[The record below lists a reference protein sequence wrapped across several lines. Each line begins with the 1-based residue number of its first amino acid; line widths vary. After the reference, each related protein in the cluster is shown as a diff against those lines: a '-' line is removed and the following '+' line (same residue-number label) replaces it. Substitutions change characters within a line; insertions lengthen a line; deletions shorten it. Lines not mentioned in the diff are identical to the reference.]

1 MYDCHWL
8 EFCRLGATVCGGTAA
23 SCVPAGTSLA
33 TTKPRALACR
43 PESGPPTSLTSLN
56 FTTGVAAAGAAGT
69 VTLVIVATIAFAV
82 PTSGALATPDGP
94 GGPAG
99 PVGPVG
105 PVDPAGPVAPV
116 EPPPPQPAMKMANRP
131 ATTTS
136 SQRTEHCVFIA
147 FSALGWDPNSS
158 TTKCDEPQPRGHR
171 TSALTDAIFAPKLT
185 DRPRSSNRRLIQIKT
200 FA

>member
-33 TTKPRALACR
+33 TTKPRALAWR

-82 PTSGALATPDGP
+82 LTSGALAAPDGP

-99 PVGPVG
+99 PVDPV
-105 PVDPAGPVAPV
+105 GPVAPV
-116 EPPPPQPAMKMANRP
+116 EPVLPPPQPAMRMANRP
-131 ATTTS
+131 ATNTP
-136 SQRTEHCVFIA
+136 SQRTRHV
-147 FSALGWDPNSS
+147 
-158 TTKCDEPQPRGHR
+158 
-171 TSALTDAIFAPKLT
+171 
-185 DRPRSSNRRLIQIKT
+185 
-200 FA
+200 